1 MMQHRLRGLF
11 LSCGVLLLLMMVPGL
26 VSAQNGTLA
35 GRVTA
40 EESGAPIGS
49 VVVQVVT
56 GSGQMVRS
64 ALSNASGLYAIS
76 GIAPGSYTVVAAMTG
91 RESARTDGVRI
102 GAGETT
108 TLNVVLRAQAVELNP
123 VVVSASRR
131 VERAIEAPAR
141 VEVVGEREIAERPAV
156 TPVDH
161 LRGVPGVDVASSGV
175 QSTNVV
181 VRGFNNVFSGSLYA
195 LTDHRIAGVPSLR
208 VNFLHF
214 VPATNED
221 IERMEVVLGPGAAL
235 YGPNTANGVLH
246 MFTRSPLTSTGTT
259 VTLAGGEQSLFQGTF
274 RTAHR
279 FGEDFGIKLSGQYLQ
294 AQEWEYRDPAELA
307 EQAKFASDPA
317 FWRMDLMRALGVD
330 ETEANRRIA
339 RIGQRDFNIL
349 RWSGEARA
357 DWRIR
362 PDLST
367 VLSVGTTTSNGVE
380 LTGLGAGQA
389 VDWRYT
395 YYQARATWGRAF
407 GQLYL
412 NTSDAGDTFLLR
424 NGAPIVDR
432 SKLLVGQLQHGFV
445 LGERQNFTYGADYLW
460 TMPETEGT
468 INGIYED
475 EDETREFGAYIQ
487 SETALSP
494 MFDLV
499 LAGRVDT
506 HSALPSAIFSPRAAL
521 VFKPAENQ
529 ALRVSFNR
537 AFSTPSSLNQFL
549 DLGSSFPNEA
559 AARLGYS
566 LRVQGT
572 GDRGFTLRQSD
583 GTYRMRSP
591 FTPLLGAGNP
601 GTLLPAGAAP
611 FFPVAFGGIAP
622 QVRAGLIAQ
631 GVPAAQADAIVGFI
645 ASLRPTGAD
654 IATAFS
660 YPTGG
665 AGLLADLELDRI
677 EPIRESTS
685 NTFEVG
691 YKGILGGRLLLAADV
706 WYSRRQNLIT
716 PLTIATPFL
725 LLEGTT
731 TGAYLATQ
739 LTGFFMAAGLPQA
752 QAQAQAAAIAPLV
765 ASGVAQVPV
774 GVISSADVNANSAQ
788 LLVTYFNVDDDLD
801 LYGTD
806 LSATA
811 LLTDEWSVGVTG
823 SLVNQDVF
831 TTRLGETVTLNAPK
845 TKGSV
850 SLNYRNDGMGLNA
863 EGRVRYTAGFPV
875 NSGVF
880 IGTRCIDPE
889 NEIAEPCVSAY
900 TLADLTLGYRIPR
913 SRGASV
919 QLSVQNLA
927 DQRYRSF
934 PGVPEIGR
942 MAILRL
948 KYDF

>member
-1 MMQHRLRGLF
+1 MKSLCRRAVFAVLVF
-11 LSCGVLLLLMMVPGL
+11 LVPAAPL
-26 VSAQNGTLA
+26 AAQEGGLA
-35 GRVTA
+35 GRVISA
-40 EESGAPIGS
+40 DAAAPVSGARVEAVSTAGQVVAGTLTDASGRFRLASLASGSYS
-49 VVVQVVT
+49 VVVNMI
-56 GSGQMVRS
+56 G
-64 ALSNASGLYAIS
+64 Y
-76 GIAPGSYTVVAAMTG
+76 
-91 RESARTDGVRI
+91 EARRIEEVRI
-102 GAGETT
+102 EAGRTT
-108 TLNVVLRAQAVELNP
+108 EIEIEMISRAVQLNP
-123 VVVSASRR
+123 IVVSASRR
-131 VERAIEAPAR
+131 VERALDAPAR
-141 VEVVGEREIAERPAV
+141 VEVVGTREIQERPAV

-161 LRGVPGVDVASSGV
+161 LRNVPGLDVATSGV

-214 VPATNED
+214 VPANNED

-235 YGPNTANGVLH
+235 YGPNTADGVLH
-246 MFTRSPLTSTGTT
+246 MMTRSPLTSTGTVVT
-259 VTLAGGEQSLFQGTF
+259 VSGGEQSLFQGSF

-279 FGEDFGIKLSGQYLQ
+279 FGDDFGIKLSGQYLQ
-294 AQEWEYRDPAELA
+294 ADEWEYRDPAELA
-307 EQAKFASDPA
+307 EIAKFASDPV
-317 FWRMDLMRALGVD
+317 FWRQDLMRAYGID
-330 ETEANRRIA
+330 AAEADRRIT
-339 RIGQRDFNIL
+339 RIGLRDFDIQ

-367 VLSVGTTTSNGVE
+367 VFSVGSTTSNGVE

-395 YYQARATWGRAF
+395 YYQARGTWGRAF
-407 GQLYL
+407 GQVYL
-412 NTSDAGDTFLLR
+412 NTSDAGDTYLLR

-432 SKLLVGQLQHGFV
+432 SKLLVSQLQHGLS
-445 LGERQNFTYGADYLW
+445 LGQRQSFTYGADYLW

-475 EDETREFGAYIQ
+475 EDETREFGAYVQ

-494 MFDLV
+494 QFDLV

-506 HSALPSAIFSPRAAL
+506 HSALPNAIFSPRAAL
-521 VFKPAENQ
+521 VFKPTPDH
-529 ALRVSFNR
+529 ALRASFNR

-549 DLGSSFPNEA
+549 DLGSSFPNEG

-572 GDRGFTLRQSD
+572 GDRGFALRQPD
-583 GTYRMRSP
+583 GTFRMRSP
-591 FTPLLGAGNP
+591 FSPLVGAGDP

-611 FFPVAFGGIAP
+611 FFPVAFGAIAP

-631 GVPAAQADAIVGFI
+631 GMSAAQADQIVGFI
-645 ASLRPTGAD
+645 GSRRPTGND
-654 IATAFS
+654 IATVYS
-660 YPTGG
+660 HPTGG
-665 AGLLADLELDRI
+665 SGLLANLDLDRI
-677 EPIRESTS
+677 DPIRESTS

-706 WYSRRQNLIT
+706 WYSKRENLVT

-725 LLEGTT
+725 LMEATT
-731 TGAYLATQ
+731 TGAYLTAQ
-739 LTGFFMAAGLPQA
+739 LMTIGMSQA
-752 QAQAQAAAIAPLV
+752 QAQVIATLV
-765 ASGVAQVPV
+765 AGGVAQVPV
-774 GVISSADVNANSAQ
+774 GVISSADINANGAQ

-801 LYGTD
+801 LYGSD
-806 LSATA
+806 ISATA
-811 LLTDEWSVGVTG
+811 LLTDQWSLSVNG
-823 SLVNQDVF
+823 SLVNKDVF
-831 TTRLGETVTLNAPK
+831 TTRRGELVTLNAPK
-845 TKGSV
+845 TKGSMA
-850 SLNYRNDGMGLNA
+850 LNYRNEGMGFNA

-880 IGTRCIDPE
+880 IGTACIDPE
-889 NEIAEPCVSAY
+889 NELAEPCVSAF
-900 TLADLTLGYRIPR
+900 TLADLTLGYRIP
-913 SRGASV
+913 GARRTSV
-919 QLSVQNLA
+919 QLSVQNLL
-927 DQRYRSF
+927 DERYRSF

-948 KYDF
+948 RQEF

>member
-1 MMQHRLRGLF
+1 MRSLVMRAAF
-11 LSCGVLLLLMMVPGL
+11 MLLASMAFVAPLAAQDGAVTGRV
-26 VSAQNGTLA
+26 VSAESAAPVGGARVEAVSPAGQVVAGTLTDGS
-35 GRVTA
+35 GRFRLSPLP
-40 EESGAPIGS
+40 SGS
-49 VVVQVVT
+49 YVVVVNMIGFEARRVED
-56 GSGQMVRS
+56 VR
-64 ALSNASGLYAIS
+64 
-76 GIAPGSYTVVAAMTG
+76 VAAGST
-91 RESARTDGVRI
+91 TDI
-102 GAGETT
+102 EIEMIS
-108 TLNVVLRAQAVELNP
+108 RAVQLNP
-123 VVVSASRR
+123 IVVSASRR
-131 VERAIEAPAR
+131 VERALDAPAR
-141 VEVVGEREIAERPAV
+141 VEVVGTREIEERPAV

-161 LRGVPGVDVASSGV
+161 LRNVPGVDVASSGV

-246 MFTRSPLTSTGTT
+246 MMTRSPLTSTGTT
-259 VTLAGGEQSLFQGTF
+259 LTLSGGEQSLFQGSF

-279 FGEDFGIKLSGQYLQ
+279 IGEDFGIKLSGQYLQ
-294 AQEWEYRDPAELA
+294 ADEWQYNDPAEIA

-317 FWRMDLMRALGVD
+317 FWRQDLMRAYGID
-330 ETEANRRIA
+330 GTEADRRIA
-339 RIGQRDFNIL
+339 RIGARDFDIT

-407 GQLYL
+407 GQVYL
-412 NTSDAGDTFLLR
+412 NTSDAGETFLLR

-432 SKLLVGQLQHGFV
+432 SKLLVGQLQHGLS

-506 HSALPSAIFSPRAAL
+506 HSALPNAIFSPRAAL

-572 GDRGFTLRQSD
+572 GDRGFALRQPD
-583 GTYRMRSP
+583 GSYRMRSP
-591 FTPLLGAGNP
+591 FTPLLGAGDP

-631 GVPAAQADAIVGFI
+631 GVPAAQADAIIGFI
-645 ASLRPTGAD
+645 AGLRPTGND
-654 IATAFS
+654 IATAYS
-660 YPTGG
+660 HPTGG
-665 AGLLADLELDRI
+665 SGLLANLELDRI
-677 EPIRESTS
+677 DPIRESTS

-706 WYSRRQNLIT
+706 WYSKRENLVT

-739 LTGFFMAAGLPQA
+739 LTGFFMAAGMPQA

-765 ASGVAQVPV
+765 AGGVAQVPV
-774 GVISSADVNANSAQ
+774 GVISSSDINANGAQ

-806 LSATA
+806 VSATA
-811 LLTDEWSVGVTG
+811 LLTDQWSLSVNG
-823 SLVNQDVF
+823 SLVNKDVF
-831 TTRLGETVTLNAPK
+831 TTRLGELVTLNAPK

-850 SLNYRNDGMGLNA
+850 ALNYRNDGTGFNA
-863 EGRVRYTAGFPV
+863 EGRMRYTAGFPV

-880 IGTRCIDPE
+880 IGTACIDPE
-889 NEIAEPCVSAY
+889 NELAEPCVSAY
-900 TLADLTLGYRIPR
+900 TLADLTLGYRIPGF
-913 SRGASV
+913 RGTSL
-919 QLSVQNLA
+919 QLSVQNLL
-927 DQRYRSF
+927 DERYRSF

-948 KYDF
+948 RQEF